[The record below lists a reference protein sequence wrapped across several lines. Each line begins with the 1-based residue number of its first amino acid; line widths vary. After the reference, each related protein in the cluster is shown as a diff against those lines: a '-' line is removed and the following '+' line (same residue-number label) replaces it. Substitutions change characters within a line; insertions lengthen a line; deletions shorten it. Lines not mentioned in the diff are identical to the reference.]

1 MNSAAKSLD
10 MVMYELTDTTA
21 SGYLVALGKAG
32 IKVRVILDQN
42 NEKSANTPAY
52 DQLNGATNVSVVWAN
67 PVYAVTH
74 EKSIVVDDDAALIMT
89 YNLTSQ
95 YYSTSRDFGVF
106 DNDPSDVSAIETTFN
121 ADFAYDSITPP
132 DGDDLIWSPTN
143 SQASL
148 LALINGSSHSLL
160 VENEEMS
167 DTNIVSAL
175 GSAAKRGVACTVV
188 MTYSSDYESE
198 LNTLE
203 ADGCKVATY
212 ASTASLYIHAKAI
225 LADYGYSG
233 AKVYLGSENFSSA
246 SLTENRELGL
256 IISDPAIMSSVNT
269 TITSDYN
276 GGTPY

>member
-1 MNSAAKSLD
+1 
-10 MVMYELTDTTA
+10 
-21 SGYLVALGKAG
+21 
-32 IKVRVILDQN
+32 
-42 NEKSANTPAY
+42 
-52 DQLNGATNVSVVWAN
+52 
-67 PVYAVTH
+67 
-74 EKSIVVDDDAALIMT
+74 
-89 YNLTSQ
+89 
-95 YYSTSRDFGVF
+95 
-106 DNDPSDVSAIETTFN
+106 
-121 ADFAYDSITPP
+121 
-132 DGDDLIWSPTN
+132 
-143 SQASL
+143 
-148 LALINGSSHSLL
+148 
-160 VENEEMS
+160 
-167 DTNIVSAL
+167 
-175 GSAAKRGVACTVV
+175 